1 MCSSTLSRQAGATTN
16 SAIKVA
22 VSDICTPQKANVGF
36 HHLHLAWILAADTKG
51 NSRPRMH
58 WLVD

>member
-1 MCSSTLSRQAGATTN
+1 MGPSTLSRQAEATAN
-16 SAIKVA
+16 SVFQVA
-22 VSDICTPQKANVGF
+22 ASDICTPQKANGGF
-36 HHLHLAWILAADTKG
+36 HHLHMAWILAADTKG